1 MRIVIDATAA
11 VSGGKVYLNQ
21 LLTQFAR
28 MNGEDTFTI
37 FHTGDFDDFTLPGS
51 SDRFE
56 FNRISMPVFSGRNWI
71 GSSIVKMLWRLF
83 VLPSHLNRIKPDL
96 LFSNAGFVSGRMI
109 SGVKTVLALHNSMP
123 LRSELIA
130 EEKSLPGKLRLIFL
144 KILMGRALA
153 SSDGAIVF
161 SHDTRDRVI
170 DTFKH
175 NTKPLFV
182 VYHGIDWGV
191 SEREMKT
198 FTPMPAITKLPG
210 DYLLYVSQLHRYK
223 NIPRLIR
230 AFALIADQFKD
241 LKLVLVG
248 EKADPDY
255 WREIEAEIQTL
266 NLKDRVVHVPACPR
280 EELIAVYRNAAA
292 FVHPSLAETCS
303 FPLLE
308 ALAMGLPIAAANL
321 SALPEMAADA
331 AIYFDPYNPEDI
343 ADKLRLIVGNQ
354 DLRNSLSLKAVKRAQ
369 DFSWQHTASQTLK
382 VFESICRH

>member
-37 FHTGDFDDFTLPGS
+37 FHTGDFDDFTVPVS

-182 VYHGIDWGV
+182 VYHGIDWG
-191 SEREMKT
+191 
-198 FTPMPAITKLPG
+198 
-210 DYLLYVSQLHRYK
+210 
-223 NIPRLIR
+223 
-230 AFALIADQFKD
+230 
-241 LKLVLVG
+241 
-248 EKADPDY
+248 
-255 WREIEAEIQTL
+255 
-266 NLKDRVVHVPACPR
+266 
-280 EELIAVYRNAAA
+280 
-292 FVHPSLAETCS
+292 
-303 FPLLE
+303 
-308 ALAMGLPIAAANL
+308 
-321 SALPEMAADA
+321 
-331 AIYFDPYNPEDI
+331 
-343 ADKLRLIVGNQ
+343 
-354 DLRNSLSLKAVKRAQ
+354 
-369 DFSWQHTASQTLK
+369 
-382 VFESICRH
+382 